1 MTPPPAADRPRSSD
15 GSTGPL
21 PPVGGRLAQASGR
34 PAPVRDS
41 GDTGP
46 VPIVGSRPA
55 PPSAPQPV
63 VPQAVVPQPVV
74 PQPVVPPGDD
84 APTSTVMEVPA
95 SSLPV
100 TEQPPGRAG
109 RNLPAAIAVGVGLV
123 AVIVASLILWRPA
136 FLGVLTAAILVAVVE
151 LTGAL
156 KAGRFRAPLV
166 PLLVGTVAMEALAW
180 TRGPTGLVVAFL
192 LTVLAVVLWRLA
204 DGPEGY
210 LRDAGAGVLVALY
223 VPLLAGFA
231 VLLLVRDDGAA
242 RVLAFIATVIAS
254 DVGGYAAGVK
264 FGKHAMAPSISPK
277 KSWEGFAGSVVACM
291 LVATPF
297 IVLALDGPWWGGL
310 VFGAALAASSTI
322 GDLGESLIKRD
333 LGIKDMGNL
342 LPGHGGIMDRLDSL
356 LPSAAVA
363 YLLLSVLAP
372 V

>member
-41 GDTGP
+41 RDTGP
-46 VPIVGSRPA
+46 VPILGSRPA

-63 VPQAVVPQPVV
+63 VPEAVVPQPVV
-74 PQPVVPPGDD
+74 PQTVVPPDDD

-95 SSLPV
+95 GSLPV

-166 PLLVGTVAMEALAW
+166 PLLVGTVAM
-180 TRGPTGLVVAFL
+180 
-192 LTVLAVVLWRLA
+192 
-204 DGPEGY
+204 
-210 LRDAGAGVLVALY
+210 
-223 VPLLAGFA
+223 
-231 VLLLVRDDGAA
+231 
-242 RVLAFIATVIAS
+242 
-254 DVGGYAAGVK
+254 
-264 FGKHAMAPSISPK
+264 
-277 KSWEGFAGSVVACM
+277 
-291 LVATPF
+291 
-297 IVLALDGPWWGGL
+297 
-310 VFGAALAASSTI
+310 
-322 GDLGESLIKRD
+322 
-333 LGIKDMGNL
+333 
-342 LPGHGGIMDRLDSL
+342 
-356 LPSAAVA
+356 
-363 YLLLSVLAP
+363 
-372 V
+372 